1 MHILLTNDDGID
13 SPGLHA
19 LCRAMRELGDVTAI
33 APREE
38 QSGAGHAITYRQSIE
53 VNRAQVCNGIPAW
66 AVDGTPADCVKFGVL
81 EALDHPPDLVVSG
94 INMGFNVGINVFYS
108 GTVAAAL
115 EGAIQGISAVA
126 VSGNYRPDDDL
137 SAPARR
143 AREIIE
149 DHDLLHHSPG
159 KVYNINLPAGDEHT
173 GRVLFTR
180 SAGRVYD
187 ERYRRKDSGAEDDP
201 RYQLELA
208 GDRGHAPEG
217 VTDVQA
223 VRGGHISV
231 TPLAPSC
238 CDMEHLRTLEKRDK
252 RGGNRP

>member
-1 MHILLTNDDGID
+1 MRILLTNDDGID

-19 LCRAMRELGDVTAI
+19 LCRAMRELGEVQVI

-38 QSGAGHAITYRQSIE
+38 QSGTGHAITYRRSIA
-53 VNRAQVCNGIPAW
+53 VSRAQVCNGVPAW
-66 AVDGTPADCVKFGVL
+66 AVHGTPADCVKFGVL

-115 EGAIQGISAVA
+115 EGAIQGITSVA
-126 VSGNYRPDDDL
+126 VSGDYSPDHDL
-137 SAPARR
+137 SAPAER
-143 AREIIE
+143 ACDIVEGHE
-149 DHDLLHHSPG
+149 LLDHSPAR
-159 KVYNINLPAGDEHT
+159 VYNINLPAGAEH
-173 GRVLFTR
+173 RADVLFTR

-187 ERYRRKDSGAEDDP
+187 ERYRRQESDGDDP
-201 RYQLELA
+201 RFQLELA
-208 GDRGHAPEG
+208 GDRGHAPEP

-223 VRGGHISV
+223 VRRGEISV

-238 CDMEHLRTLEKRDK
+238 CDMEHLRMLEQGDS
-252 RGGNRP
+252 RGGKQ